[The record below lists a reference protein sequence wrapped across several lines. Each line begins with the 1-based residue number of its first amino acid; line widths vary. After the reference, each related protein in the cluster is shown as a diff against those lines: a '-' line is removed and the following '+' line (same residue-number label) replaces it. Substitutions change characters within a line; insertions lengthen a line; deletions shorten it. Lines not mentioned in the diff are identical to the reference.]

1 MNEYPKGL
9 AHSGAVLVLRYFSF
23 SFLRQDL
30 TLLSLALSFSHCCTE
45 VGLERPMP
53 LPPPLKCR
61 NYR

>member
-9 AHSGAVLVLRYFSF
+9 PHSGAVLVLGDFSF

-30 TLLSLALSFSHCCTE
+30 TLLSLAFSFSHCFTE
-45 VGLERPMP
+45 AGLERPMP